1 MLMTKLRTLAIA
13 AALGTALATPQFAS
27 AQAPS
32 PEPRPA
38 GQPNAGDV
46 RSLPDA
52 RPGPNVQPVPTAPY
66 TTGTQRDVTPRAD
79 RAPDTRTTR
88 GDRWYS
94 RWFSRD
100 SMARTPGQQLA
111 PHVLGSR
118 KSAMTAPIRARSTT
132 RRTSN

>member
-1 MLMTKLRTLAIA
+1 MTKLRTLAIA
-13 AALGTALATPQFAS
+13 AALGTALATPQLAS

-79 RAPDTRTTR
+79 RAPDTRTTTR

-100 SMARTPGQQLA
+100 SMARIPDQALA
-111 PHVLGSR
+111 PHVLGSPEKR
-118 KSAMTAPIRARSTT
+118 YDGPDQGTFHNATDV
-132 RRTSN
+132 